1 MIVGF
6 CILYNT
12 HSKKK
17 MNVCQCLQNVSQ
29 LCFFNSA
36 GSQLTCC
43 DTGPWS
49 SEDLFV
55 SGFRPTQEVFTY
67 SIWKRHHFR

>member
-17 MNVCQCLQNVSQ
+17 TALDHNSPAVTRGLGHPKICLFQVFVPLKKFSPTVYGNVTIFGEGLEI
-29 LCFFNSA
+29 L
-36 GSQLTCC
+36 
-43 DTGPWS
+43 
-49 SEDLFV
+49 
-55 SGFRPTQEVFTY
+55 
-67 SIWKRHHFR
+67 I

>member
-1 MIVGF
+1 MYV
-6 CILYNT
+6 
-12 HSKKK
+12 SE
-17 MNVCQCLQNVSQ
+17 CLQNVSQ

-55 SGFRPTQEVFTY
+55 SGFRPTQEVSPTVYGNVTIFGEGLE
-67 SIWKRHHFR
+67 ILI